1 MQIQQIL
8 ENGAIPKTGRGRRH
22 SVQAT
27 TLNKDMERLN
37 IKKTKD
43 GEEDKQT
50 STENN
55 NQRKQE
61 MSRSFNKTKSKTQ
74 GKGSLKEIK

>member
-1 MQIQQIL
+1 M
-8 ENGAIPKTGRGRRH
+8 
-22 SVQAT
+22 QAT

-55 NQRKQE
+55 NQRKKE
-61 MSRSFNKTKSKTQ
+61 TYIKKKSNKQ
-74 GKGSLKEIK
+74 GKESLKEIN